1 MGFCEG
7 FARVLAK
14 VLQGL
19 YRALEGSI
27 GALKG
32 LMRPDKGFAVD
43 PKPQTLDQGFTG
55 LWRLSCRA
63 PAVLQTEFTELLAG
77 SLP

>member
-1 MGFCEG
+1 
-7 FARVLAK
+7 
-14 VLQGL
+14 
-19 YRALEGSI
+19 
-27 GALKG
+27 
-32 LMRPDKGFAVD
+32 MRPDKGFAVN